1 MNFISGKSHIAG
13 IDSRTFLFSL
23 IILAANLAVRG
34 WFNVHTAISRDEP
47 YTLYFAQLPIRQLL
61 PIVLESNNPPSF
73 EVLLHFW
80 SQLVGNS
87 ERALRWLPTMIISLG
102 AIPFSLIGK
111 RIGGYPAMWFSS
123 ILFLCSSALMNF
135 SHLDRAYCLLITGAV
150 FQIYFLIKLHESA
163 SWKYSAGWIISTILI
178 CYSHYFGWCLP
189 VMHWFIL
196 VSMPASGAQM
206 MRRMIAP
213 TLVALLFTS
222 PLLIYLITQL
232 GAAANENALK
242 LSTPKALNVFHL
254 GTEFLNSRYALS
266 MILIAGGAWSVFN
279 LKGPTKMSRV
289 ATLLLCLALLT
300 VSILPE
306 EKQKN
311 EFGILLFVLLS
322 VSMFVCLMEIKRNEG
337 TIAEKI
343 VLYCGLL
350 PIACFFVL
358 SSRFPVFIDRYLSFA
373 LPSLLLMVVILFS
386 HLSWLWLRSA
396 FAASFLILFMVGFRF
411 TPQYNVDNR
420 EAIELFKSYH
430 SKAEIGIIG
439 PGYHDLDFAYYF
451 NRSVFYNGVDQ
462 ISDTLGVKLIS
473 DPGFARHKEGL
484 RRELLKNRIIV
495 SHDSSELN
503 IQHATSVVYYDG
515 NTSLSYPENG
525 IYDYLHERY
534 GDPVESK
541 SFEDVYTVYLFEKK

>member
-1 MNFISGKSHIAG
+1 MNFVTRKSHIAG

-23 IILAANLAVRG
+23 IILATNLAVRG
-34 WFNVHTAISRDEP
+34 WFNIHTAMSRDEP

-87 ERALRWLPTMIISLG
+87 ERALRWLPTLIISLG

-111 RIGGYPAMWFSS
+111 RIGGYPAVWFSS
-123 ILFLCSSALMNF
+123 ILFLGSSALMNF
-135 SHLDRAYCLLITGAV
+135 SHLDRAYCLLITGAI

-163 SWKYSAGWIISTILI
+163 SWKYSAGWIVSTILI

-196 VSMPASGAQM
+196 VSMPTSRAQM

-222 PLLIYLITQL
+222 PLLLNLITQL

-322 VSMFVCLMEIKRNEG
+322 VSMFACLMEIKRNKG
-337 TIAEKI
+337 TISEKI

-373 LPSLLLMVVILFS
+373 LPPLLLLVVILFS
-386 HLSWLWLRSA
+386 QLLRQWIRYA

-411 TPQYNVDNR
+411 SPQYNVDNR
-420 EAIELFKSYH
+420 EAIELFKRYH

-451 NRSVFYNGVDQ
+451 NRSIFYNGAAHMR
-462 ISDTLGVKLIS
+462 DTSGIKLID
-473 DPGFARHKEGL
+473 DPGFVRHKEGL

-495 SHDSSELN
+495 SHDSTDLN
-503 IQHATSVVYYDG
+503 IQYATSVVYYDG
-515 NTSLSYPENG
+515 NTSLSYPTNG
-525 IYDYLHERY
+525 IYDYLRERF
-534 GDPVESK
+534 GEPAESA
-541 SFEDVYTVYLFEKK
+541 SFGSIYNVYLFEKK